1 MNMIHD
7 GSRDEIVMR
16 IANHPF
22 FRGMDPQDLPILRE
36 GAAEQV
42 FEPGA
47 IILMARRPAYHVY
60 LIEEGK
66 VAIETPESGS
76 ADARLQIIGPGE
88 VLGWSWLFAPFTWH
102 LQARALE
109 RTRTIR
115 LDGGHLV
122 ARCECDHKL
131 GYELMKRVSQIVIAR
146 LQAMRKRLIA
156 EDAIKTH

>member
-1 MNMIHD
+1 MHKNH
-7 GSRDEIVMR
+7 DEIGGR

-22 FRGMDPQDLPILRE
+22 FRGIDPEHLPTIGE
-36 GAAEQV
+36 GAQEEV

-47 IILMARRPAYHVY
+47 VILRPRQPAYHVY

-66 VAIETPESGS
+66 VSIEAPESPG

-115 LDGGHLV
+115 LDGGHLL
-122 ARCECDHKL
+122 ARCEADHKF

-146 LQAMRKRLIA
+146 LQAVRKRVIA
-156 EDAIKTH
+156 EEAIRSP